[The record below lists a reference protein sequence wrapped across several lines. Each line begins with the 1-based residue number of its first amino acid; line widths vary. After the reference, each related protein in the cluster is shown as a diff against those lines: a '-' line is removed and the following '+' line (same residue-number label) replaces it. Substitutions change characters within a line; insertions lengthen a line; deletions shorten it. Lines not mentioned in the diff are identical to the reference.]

1 MKKKLQKI
9 YLTYCNLLTTQ
20 DLWQVHYQILSIIF
34 LPGFIEL
41 NINSE
46 KMKKKCE
53 TCGIKYKYCN
63 CFLDYTNFKDDLIE
77 CKCLCCNKNYQG
89 KLKKQ
94 FFNTYKLSNNDN
106 NKFILLLKKGVYPYE
121 NIDD

>member
-46 KMKKKCE
+46 KMKKNVKHVE
-53 TCGIKYKYCN
+53 LNISIATAFWI
-63 CFLDYTNFKDDLIE
+63 TQI
-77 CKCLCCNKNYQG
+77 
-89 KLKKQ
+89 LKM
-94 FFNTYKLSNNDN
+94 
-106 NKFILLLKKGVYPYE
+106 I
-121 NIDD
+121 